1 MNKYP
6 VTERRRVLREILR
19 NEPAGS
25 QTALLRALRRR
36 GLRAAQATLSRDLRE
51 MGAVRVPTASGAFRY
66 EVPAAGTPAAPPRE
80 KLRTLFRSLVT
91 GVRGTGALVLVKT
104 TPGNA
109 AGIAS
114 LIDALGH
121 PHILGTVAGDD
132 TILVVADG
140 EGRRRAVEKEFH
152 DLL

>member
-1 MNKYP
+1 MNIYSAK
-6 VTERRRVLREILR
+6 ERRRALREILR
-19 NEPAGS
+19 DEAAGS
-25 QTALLRALRRR
+25 QEALLRALRRR

-51 MGAVRVPTASGAFRY
+51 IGAVRVRTSSGAFRY
-66 EVPAAGTPAAPPRE
+66 EVPAADGPPAAPRE
-80 KLRTLFRSLVT
+80 KLKALFRSLVT

-121 PHILGTVAGDD
+121 PQILGTVAGDD

-140 EGRRRAVEKEFH
+140 EAHRRGVEKEFH

>member
-1 MNKYP
+1 MNKHP
-6 VTERRRVLREILR
+6 AAERRRVLREILR
-19 NEPAGS
+19 DEPAGS
-25 QTALLRALRRR
+25 QAALLRALRRR
-36 GLRAAQATLSRDLRE
+36 GRRAAQATLSRDLRE
-51 MGAVRVPTASGAFRY
+51 MGAVRVRTSEGAFRY
-66 EVPAAGTPAAPPRE
+66 EVPAAGPTPGPPRE

-91 GVRGTGALVLVKT
+91 GLRGTGSLVLVKT

-109 AGIAS
+109 AGVAS

-132 TILVVADG
+132 TILVVVDG
-140 EGRRRAVEKEFH
+140 EGRRRGVEKEFH

>member
-1 MNKYP
+1 MDKYP
-6 VTERRRVLREILR
+6 AAERRRILREILR
-19 NEPAGS
+19 GEPAGG
-25 QTALLRALRRR
+25 QAALLRALRRR

-51 MGAVRVPTASGAFRY
+51 MGAVRVRTASGAFRY
-66 EVPAAGTPAAPPRE
+66 DVPTAAAPPAPPLE

-104 TPGNA
+104 SPGNA

-132 TILVVADG
+132 TILVVVENED
-140 EGRRRAVEKEFH
+140 RRRSVEKEFH

>member
-1 MNKYP
+1 MDKYP
-6 VTERRRVLREILR
+6 AAERRRILREILR
-19 NEPAGS
+19 DEPAGG

-51 MGAVRVPTASGAFRY
+51 IGAVRVRTASGAFRY
-66 EVPAAGTPAAPPRE
+66 DVPTAAAPPVPPLE

-104 TPGNA
+104 SPGNA

-132 TILVVADG
+132 TILVVVESED
-140 EGRRRAVEKEFH
+140 RRRSVEKQFH

>member
-6 VTERRRVLREILR
+6 SKERRRVLLEILR
-19 NEPAGS
+19 DEPAGS
-25 QTALLRALRRR
+25 HTALLRALRRR

-51 MGAVRVPTASGAFRY
+51 IGAVRVRTPSGAFRY
-66 EVPAAGTPAAPPRE
+66 EVPAVDAPPAAPWE
-80 KLRTLFRSLVT
+80 KLRALFRSLVT

-104 TPGNA
+104 SPGNA

-121 PHILGTVAGDD
+121 PRILGTVAGDD
-132 TILVVADG
+132 TILVVVDR
-140 EGRRRAVEKEFH
+140 EGHRRSVEKELH

>member
-1 MNKYP
+1 MDKYP
-6 VTERRRVLREILR
+6 AAERRRILREILR
-19 NEPAGS
+19 DEPAGG

-51 MGAVRVPTASGAFRY
+51 IGAVRVRTASGAFRY
-66 EVPAAGTPAAPPRE
+66 DVPAAAAPPAPPLE

-104 TPGNA
+104 SPGNA
-109 AGIAS
+109 AGIAA
-114 LIDALGH
+114 LVDALGH

-132 TILVVADG
+132 TILVVVENED
-140 EGRRRAVEKEFH
+140 RRRSVEKEFH

>member
-1 MNKYP
+1 MNKNP
-6 VTERRRVLREILR
+6 TAERRRVLREILR
-19 NEPAGS
+19 DEPAGG
-25 QTALLRALRRR
+25 QAALLRTLRRR

-51 MGAVRVPTASGAFRY
+51 IGAVRVRTASGAFRY
-66 EVPAAGTPAAPPRE
+66 DVPAAGAAVAAPRN

-91 GVRGTGALVLVKT
+91 GVRGTGALVLVRT
-104 TPGNA
+104 SPGNA

-132 TILVVADG
+132 TILVVVDG
-140 EGRRRAVEKEFH
+140 ESRRRAVEKEFH

>member
-1 MNKYP
+1 MDKYP
-6 VTERRRVLREILR
+6 AAERRRILREILR
-19 NEPAGS
+19 DEPAGG

-36 GLRAAQATLSRDLRE
+36 GPRAAQATLSRDLRE
-51 MGAVRVPTASGAFRY
+51 IGAVRVRTASGAFRY
-66 EVPAAGTPAAPPRE
+66 DVPTAAAPPAPPLE

-104 TPGNA
+104 SPGNA

-114 LIDALGH
+114 LVDALGH

-132 TILVVADG
+132 TILVVVESED
-140 EGRRRAVEKEFH
+140 RRRSVEKQFH

>member
-1 MNKYP
+1 MDKYP
-6 VTERRRVLREILR
+6 AAERRRILREILR
-19 NEPAGS
+19 DEPAGG

-51 MGAVRVPTASGAFRY
+51 IGAVRVRTASGAFRY
-66 EVPAAGTPAAPPRE
+66 DVPTAAAPPAPPLE

-104 TPGNA
+104 SPGNA

-114 LIDALGH
+114 LVDALGH

-132 TILVVADG
+132 TVLVVVENED
-140 EGRRRAVEKEFH
+140 RRRSVEKEFH

>member
-19 NEPAGS
+19 DEVAGD
-25 QTALLRALRRR
+25 QAALLRALGRR

-51 MGAVRVPTASGAFRY
+51 IGAVRVRTASGAFRY
-66 EVPAAGTPAAPPRE
+66 DVPAAGPPPAAPRE

-91 GVRGTGALVLVKT
+91 AVRGTGALVLVKT
-104 TPGNA
+104 SPGNA

-132 TILVVADG
+132 TILVVVDG
-140 EGRRRAVEKEFH
+140 GGRRRAVEKEFH

>member
-1 MNKYP
+1 MKNYSAK
-6 VTERRRVLREILR
+6 ERRRVLREVR
-19 NEPAGS
+19 RDEPVGG
-25 QTALLRALRRR
+25 QGALLRALRRR

-51 MGAVRVPTASGAFRY
+51 IGAVRVRTPSGAFRY
-66 EVPAAGTPAAPPRE
+66 EVPAADAPPAAPRE
-80 KLRTLFRSLVT
+80 KLKALFRSLVT
-91 GVRGTGALVLVKT
+91 GVRGTSALVLVKT

-121 PHILGTVAGDD
+121 PRILGTVAGDD

-140 EGRRRAVEKEFH
+140 EAHRRAVEKELH

>member
-1 MNKYP
+1 MNRYP
-6 VTERRRVLREILR
+6 STERRRVLREILR
-19 NEPAGS
+19 DEPAGGQS
-25 QTALLRALRRR
+25 SLLRALRRR

-51 MGAVRVPTASGAFRY
+51 IGAVRVRTASDAFRY
-66 EVPAAGTPAAPPRE
+66 EVPAAGPPPAAPRE
-80 KLRTLFRSLVT
+80 KLRKLFRSLVT
-91 GVRGTGALVLVKT
+91 GVRGTGPLVLVKT
-104 TPGNA
+104 SPGNA

-132 TILVVADG
+132 TILVVVDG

>member
-1 MNKYP
+1 MNSYP
-6 VTERRRVLREILR
+6 TKERRRALREVLKD
-19 NEPAGS
+19 EPIAS
-25 QTALLRALRRR
+25 QAALLRALRRR
-36 GLRAAQATLSRDLRE
+36 GQRAAQATISRDLRE
-51 MGAVRVPTASGAFRY
+51 IGAVRVRTSSGTFRY
-66 EVPAAGTPAAPPRE
+66 EVPAAGAPPAPARE
-80 KLRTLFRSLVT
+80 KLRALFRSLVT

-140 EGRRRAVEKEFH
+140 EAHRRGVEKELH